1 MNRDA
6 KIGVVVILI
15 IVALLVIIWGRDRAE
30 DQEGEVTRA
39 KDDAAPAG
47 PVVNSIDARPSSPLA
62 SIEGGVRAV
71 SPGDGARVIPSAEI
85 TAPETLVV
93 DPPAPPVVVP
103 PPPAAKPKNWQYT
116 AANGDSLVRIAA
128 EQLGDGK
135 RWPEIAKLNNLADP
149 YPIRAGQKLIMPP
162 KNVAPTTAD
171 RAAPVAAP
179 VAAASGNYR
188 KYTVQDGD
196 SLTLIA
202 REQLKDGAQW
212 KKIADIN
219 KLAKPYRIKAGQVL
233 LLPE

>member
-15 IVALLVIIWGRDRAE
+15 IVALLVIIWGRDRTE
-30 DQEGEVTRA
+30 DQEVNLTHQEEN
-39 KDDAAPAG
+39 AAPVG
-47 PVVNSIDARPSSPLA
+47 PAANSIDVRPSGSLA
-62 SIEGGVRAV
+62 SLEGGVRAV
-71 SPGDGARVIPSAEI
+71 SPADGARVVPSADI
-85 TAPETLVV
+85 TSPETFVV
-93 DPPAPPVVVP
+93 DPPAPHVVVP
-103 PPPAAKPKNWQYT
+103 PPAPKPKNWRYT
-116 AANGDSLVRIAA
+116 AANGDSLVRIAT
-128 EQLGDGK
+128 EQLGDRK

-162 KNVAPTTAD
+162 KNVAATAAD
-171 RAAPVAAP
+171 RAAPVAARP
-179 VAAASGNYR
+179 GKYR

-202 REQLKDGAQW
+202 REQLNDGAQW

-219 KLAKPYRIKAGQVL
+219 RLTKPYRIKAGQVL

>member
-30 DQEGEVTRA
+30 DPEGDVSRGE
-39 KDDAAPAG
+39 DNAAPAG
-47 PVVNSIDARPSSPLA
+47 PVANSIDTRLPGTGA
-62 SIEGGVRAV
+62 SLEGGVRAV
-71 SPGDGARVIPSAEI
+71 SPGDGTRVMPSADI
-85 TAPETLVV
+85 TTAETFVI
-93 DPPAPPVVVP
+93 DPPAPPVVV

-116 AANGDSLVRIAA
+116 TASGDSLVRIAA
-128 EQLGDGK
+128 EQLGDRK

-162 KNVAPTTAD
+162 KDAAPTTAD
-171 RAAPVAAP
+171 RAAPVAAR
-179 VAAASGNYR
+179 VAATSGNYR
-188 KYTVQDGD
+188 KYTVQAGD

-202 REQLKDGAQW
+202 REQLNDGAQW

-219 KLAKPYRIKAGQVL
+219 KLAKPYRLKAGQVL
-233 LLPE
+233 LLPQ